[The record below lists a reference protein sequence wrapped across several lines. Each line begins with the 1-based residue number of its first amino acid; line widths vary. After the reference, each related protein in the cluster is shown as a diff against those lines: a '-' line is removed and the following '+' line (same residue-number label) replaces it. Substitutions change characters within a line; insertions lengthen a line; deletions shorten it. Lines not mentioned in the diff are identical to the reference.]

1 MQQSSSNMKM
11 QNETINKID
20 KLGQHTST
28 ASTPPLDEIDP
39 FAQSDL
45 NTGASDLSNFLDLAS
60 TFSNQGTT
68 LAGGNNKTK
77 SYGGSR
83 NRARTDKV
91 I

>member
-1 MQQSSSNMKM
+1 MQQSSSNVKM

-20 KLGQHTST
+20 KLGQRT
-28 ASTPPLDEIDP
+28 STPPLDEIDP

-83 NRARTDKV
+83 NCSRTDKV